1 MADVFKGVGEGEERG
16 KRERGDYRGERV
28 KGIRWGSG
36 VGLIVFTSACAYTVC
51 I

>member
-1 MADVFKGVGEGEERG
+1 MFKGVGEGEERG

-36 VGLIVFTSACAYTVC
+36 VGLIVSTSAFVYTSC